1 METEIL
7 IGARKMVNPS
17 EILSLKGDVNY
28 TTVFFT
34 DGQRKEVVAT
44 TLKKI
49 QSRLQPFPHFFR
61 ISKNTIINLN
71 CIEAIH
77 KNEVF
82 LINGEGIVPS
92 RRRSKNF
99 NGFLAEFRK
108 MI

>member
-71 CIEAIH
+71 YIEAIE
-77 KNEVF
+77 NDRVRLLTGTLEYT
-82 LINGEGIVPS
+82 S
-92 RRRSKNF
+92 RRRRKEF
-99 NGFLAEFRK
+99 ELCFLQK
-108 MI
+108 